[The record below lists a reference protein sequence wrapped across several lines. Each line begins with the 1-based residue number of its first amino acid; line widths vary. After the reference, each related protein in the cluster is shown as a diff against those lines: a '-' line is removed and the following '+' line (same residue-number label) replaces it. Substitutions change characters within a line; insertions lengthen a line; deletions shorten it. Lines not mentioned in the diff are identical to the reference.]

1 MATGSSEQKTAR
13 RSTALAPQA
22 LVLVSRSAAPIEEF
36 EADVATI
43 TRLGKAI
50 ADARGRAR
58 HPMKMGQPTAR
69 WWTRRQGTWA
79 WQLTLPLP
87 SHVTARDVHDAVEAS
102 RSVHAARV
110 QLQLLHPEEAR
121 PAPHRLASTMREMRE
136 VRVGATPQ
144 HRGREVR

>member
-1 MATGSSEQKTAR
+1 MATGSSERKTTR
-13 RSTALAPQA
+13 RTTAPAPQA

-43 TRLGKAI
+43 GRLGKAI
-50 ADARGRAR
+50 AETRGRAR
-58 HPMKMGQPTAR
+58 HPMKLGEPTAR
-69 WWTRRQGTWA
+69 WWTRRNGTWA

-87 SHVTARDVHDAVEAS
+87 AHVTARDVHDAVTAT

-110 QLQLLHPEEAR
+110 QLQMLHPEEAR
-121 PAPHRLASTMREMRE
+121 PGPHRLASTMREMRE